1 MKKSKIYVLVP
12 LILLGIFGTYY
23 WSFSSQYQAKQDAIA
38 ATEKQKKQDKL
49 KAEAEAR
56 EAAIHDAVE
65 AQKVRKAERIARE
78 EKERKQKDD
87 RDNARLDAEKADQES
102 QKLSRQAEKLSK
114 DVDAEKKEI
123 AAIQAEEKKSEEELV
138 FLKKYTEEATANRD
152 KLSEVM
158 SKIEAAD
165 LAVAKAAAEAAKAA
179 AKKNS

>member
-12 LILLGIFGTYY
+12 LVLLGIFGAYY
-23 WSFSSQYQAKQDAIA
+23 WSFSSQYEAKQAAIVA
-38 ATEKQKKQDKL
+38 AEKERKLEKL

-102 QKLSRQAEKLSK
+102 QKLSRQAEKLTK
-114 DVDAEKKEI
+114 DVEAEKKDI

-138 FLKKYTEEATANRD
+138 FIKQYTDQANANRD

-158 SKIEAAD
+158 TKIEAAD
-165 LAVAKAAAEAAKAA
+165 LAIAKAAAEAAKAA